1 MACVWKQERER
12 TARGEE
18 VFLGSSFAD
27 STSPLILFL
36 GDSARSRQLELDRT
50 GNAGNWSLGD
60 EDEDGDDDEDE
71 DEGDVGAIDP
81 EEVREARKRGYWGM
95 TRNLRLFGSQQR
107 AFRSSLSWRFE
118 KSKTLAEDLSKRLS

>member
-18 VFLGSSFAD
+18 VFLGNSLAD
-27 STSPLILFL
+27 SPSALILFL

-50 GNAGNWSLGD
+50 GNAGNWGLGEED
-60 EDEDGDDDEDE
+60 DEEDEEE
-71 DEGDVGAIDP
+71 EEEVGVMDP
-81 EEVREARKRGYWGM
+81 EEGVREARKRGYCGM

-118 KSKTLAEDLSKRLS
+118 KSKTLADDLSNRLS